1 MEEFE
6 LDFSGVDDEDAF
18 YDVLEE
24 VLPLPA
30 HFDRDLEALYDLLL
44 EYGES
49 WKIQISGLDDA
60 AEAMPAFVRRFRKA
74 CRNAMIET
82 PGLEIEF

>member
-24 VLPLPA
+24 ALPLPA
-30 HFDRDLEALYDLLL
+30 HFERDLEALYEMLL

-49 WKIQISGLDDA
+49 WLIHVSGLEDA
-60 AEAMPAFVRRFRKA
+60 AEAMPGFVRRFRKA

-82 PGLEIEF
+82 PGLEITF